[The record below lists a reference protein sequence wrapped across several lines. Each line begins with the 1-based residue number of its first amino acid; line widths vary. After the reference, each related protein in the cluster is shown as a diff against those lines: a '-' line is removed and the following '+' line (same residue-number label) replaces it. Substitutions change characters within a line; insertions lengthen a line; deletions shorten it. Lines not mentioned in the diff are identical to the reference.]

1 MTTLSP
7 LSLSSSH
14 STSPLIVNNTPSEED
29 LTEDEVAIMVRNALR
44 KARKAMSSPKEEG
57 SSIAADSSEDNHEE
71 DNGNDGETKEEDL
84 AKRIEEEI
92 LGARRFAEK
101 VYYGG

>member
-14 STSPLIVNNTPSEED
+14 STSLIVNNTPSEED

-71 DNGNDGETKEEDL
+71 DENGNDGETKEEDL